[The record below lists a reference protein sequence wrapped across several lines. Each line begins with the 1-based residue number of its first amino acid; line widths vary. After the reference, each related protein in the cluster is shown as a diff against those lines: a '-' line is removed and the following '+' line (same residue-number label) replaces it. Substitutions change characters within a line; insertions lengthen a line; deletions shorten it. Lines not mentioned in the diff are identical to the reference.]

1 MHKLLHVLAACAVL
15 ALSSAPALAADTI
28 KIGVA
33 GAHSGDL
40 ASYGIPPLRAAQIIA
55 DEYNAKGGLLGKQL
69 EIIAQDDQCKPE
81 LANNAATKLISDG
94 AVIVMGHICS
104 GATIAAI
111 PAYANSKII
120 SVSPSATTPALT
132 KGGKNPYFFR
142 TIANDDDQARL
153 AAEFITKKLGKT
165 KVAYIHDNGDYGKG
179 YAEAV
184 RREIGNKAAV
194 VLFEA
199 INPDAPD
206 FSAVVK
212 KVRKEKAD
220 VLVFGGYHPAASKL
234 VTNMRKNHMDIPLVG
249 PDGLKDEQLIKMA
262 GKYAEGLY
270 ASQPQDT
277 SDLPSHKAA
286 HANHVKKFGNDP
298 GIFYYNA
305 YAATLAI
312 VNAIE
317 KAGSLD
323 SQKIIDALHNDFV
336 ETPVGKI
343 RFNSLGEPVGV
354 GLSMYQVQNG
364 KFVELKDSTMM
375 LN

>member
-1 MHKLLHVLAACAVL
+1 MRKLLHAIAACAVL
-15 ALSSAPALAADTI
+15 ALSSAPAMAADTI

-40 ASYGIPPLRAAQIIA
+40 ASYGIPPLHAAQIIA

-94 AVIVMGHICS
+94 AAIVMGHICS
-104 GATIAAI
+104 GATIASI
-111 PAYANSKII
+111 PAYANAKIV

-132 KGGKNPYFFR
+132 KDGKNPYFFR

-153 AAEFITKKLGKT
+153 AAQFIIKKLGKT
-165 KVAYIHDNGDYGKG
+165 KIAYIHDNGDYGKG

-184 RREIGNKAAV
+184 RREIGDKAAV

-212 KVRKEKAD
+212 KVRREKAD

-234 VTNMRKNHMDIPLVG
+234 VANMRKNHMSIPMVG

-277 SDLPSHKAA
+277 SDLPSHKTAYE
-286 HANHVKKFGNDP
+286 NHVKKYGNDP

-312 VNAIE
+312 INAIE

-323 SQKIIDALHNDFV
+323 SQKIIDALHKEYV

-343 RFNSLGEPVGV
+343 RFNDRGEPVGV

-364 KFVELKDSTMM
+364 KFVELKDSTIM

>member
-194 VLFEA
+194 
-199 INPDAPD
+199 
-206 FSAVVK
+206 
-212 KVRKEKAD
+212 
-220 VLVFGGYHPAASKL
+220 
-234 VTNMRKNHMDIPLVG
+234 
-249 PDGLKDEQLIKMA
+249 
-262 GKYAEGLY
+262 
-270 ASQPQDT
+270 
-277 SDLPSHKAA
+277 
-286 HANHVKKFGNDP
+286 
-298 GIFYYNA
+298 
-305 YAATLAI
+305 
-312 VNAIE
+312 
-317 KAGSLD
+317 
-323 SQKIIDALHNDFV
+323 
-336 ETPVGKI
+336 
-343 RFNSLGEPVGV
+343 
-354 GLSMYQVQNG
+354 
-364 KFVELKDSTMM
+364 
-375 LN
+375 